1 MPASIIADYTNH
13 AISVNLFFAF
23 SQKCAIKDT
32 LFFCTE
38 SSDRAFVM
46 AQSDD
51 GRRRGSHRAPGDR
64 LKPARRGGLLGAA
77 FSRENIEAV
86 VIAVVLALFIRA
98 FVVQAFK
105 IPSGSME
112 PTLLIGDHI
121 LVSKF
126 IYGFSLPFVDK
137 KLLQF
142 TKPARGDV
150 IVFVYPVEPGKD
162 FIKRVIAVE
171 GDTVLIRD
179 KKIYINGTLYTDEHG
194 YYSDP
199 KIFHPGDIGSNRDNY
214 GPAVVPRNCV
224 FVMGDNRD
232 KSYDSRFWGFVD
244 VNKVKGKAFLIYW
257 SWESPFYNFRW
268 QRLGKI
274 IH

>member
-1 MPASIIADYTNH
+1 MA
-13 AISVNLFFAF
+13 L
-23 SQKCAIKDT
+23 
-32 LFFCTE
+32 TE
-38 SSDRAFVM
+38 NARPR
-46 AQSDD
+46 
-51 GRRRGSHRAPGDR
+51 GRKSPPDAAPH
-64 LKPARRGGLLGAA
+64 PARRGGLFGSA
-77 FSRENIEAV
+77 FSRENIEAI
-86 VIAVVLALFIRA
+86 VIAVVLALFIRT

-112 PTLLIGDHI
+112 PTLLVGDHI

-126 IYGFSLPFVDK
+126 IYGISLPFVEK

-142 TKPARGDV
+142 TKPRRGDV
-150 IVFVYPVEPGKD
+150 IVFVYPVEPSKD

-171 GDTVLIRD
+171 GDTVLIKD
-179 KKIYINGTLYTDEHG
+179 KKIHINGALCTDEHG
-194 YYSDP
+194 HYSDP
-199 KIFHPGDIGSNRDNY
+199 KIFHRGDIGSNRDNY
-214 GPAVVPRNCV
+214 GPAVVPPNHV

-268 QRLGKI
+268 QRLGRI